1 MAVQFSNK
9 KIIFEYD
16 HSDEEVRLMGSVT
29 IDPETSNVVDLYG
42 QIYRVDQPM
51 TNLGNYSMTSININT
66 IENIKYRTKAS
77 MLIDTV
83 LSDAITQV
91 ATLMA

>member
-1 MAVQFSNK
+1 MAVQFYNK

-42 QIYRVDQPM
+42 QIYQTQPPLA
-51 TNLGNYSMTSININT
+51 NIGNYSMTSINVNDIA
-66 IENIKYRTKAS
+66 NIKYRTKAS